1 MRWYLGIGTL
11 AIEILSRIQFLFQMK
26 TTHLLGM
33 IVLFAAGVGLMLRS
47 YRDDRPSKDQS
58 EEKGSPGVDK

>member
-1 MRWYLGIGTL
+1 MRWYRGIGTL

-47 YRDDRPSKDQS
+47 YRDDRPSEDQS
-58 EEKGSPGVDK
+58 EEKGSLL